1 MQAGNHPLNHCSAY
15 ASGTPIGILGHS
27 LLPELRDKIRLSI
40 GMPDDDLFILPWLW
54 LPFSRF
60 G

>member
-1 MQAGNHPLNHCSAY
+1 MHEMGQPLNHCGPY

-27 LLPELRDKIRLSI
+27 LLSELRGKIRLSI
-40 GMPDDDLFILPWLW
+40 GMPDDDLFIFPWLW

-60 G
+60 R